1 MPEKEMLEIIKM
13 TAPGTL
19 LREGLDH
26 IIRSGTGAL
35 VVVTDPSK
43 LTCLIDGG
51 FRIDSEFLPAYLYEL
66 AKMDGA
72 IVISRDLK
80 RILLA
85 NTLLIPNPLIQTSE
99 TGTRHKA
106 AERTARQT
114 GELVICISQRRNVI
128 SLYKGE
134 HKYILRSTSEIM
146 AHANNALQTME
157 KNRKVLTRE
166 LDKLTSLEFNDMSRL
181 LDIVN
186 VLVRSEISLR
196 IADEIRTTIC
206 ELGVEGR
213 LVSIQLE
220 ELLTNLEDEELY
232 VIEDYLEE
240 NHPKH
245 AVEVQ
250 QELHTLS
257 DDELADYELILRLMG
272 YDPNLQSY
280 ETIVA
285 PRGYRALSKISRI
298 PRSVQCN
305 LVKNFLNINGL
316 MAASVEVL
324 DCVEGIGTQRAKS
337 INLGLKRIKE
347 RMIMD

>member
-1 MPEKEMLEIIKM
+1 MLDKEILEIVKM
-13 TAPGTL
+13 TAPGTM
-19 LREGLDH
+19 LREGLDN

-35 VVVTDPSK
+35 IVITDPTK

-72 IVISRDLK
+72 IVLSRDLK

-85 NTLLIPNPLIQTSE
+85 NTLLIPNPLIETFE

-128 SLYKGE
+128 SLYKGNN
-134 HKYILRSTSEIM
+134 KYVLRVTSDILTR
-146 AHANNALQTME
+146 ANNALQTME
-157 KNRKVLTRE
+157 KNKKVITRE
-166 LDKLTSLEFNDMSRL
+166 LEALTALEFNELSRL
-181 LDIVN
+181 SDVIN
-186 VLVRSEISLR
+186 VIVRSEIAMR
-196 IADEIRTTIC
+196 IADEIRTYIC

-213 LVSIQLE
+213 LVNIQLE
-220 ELLTNLEDEELY
+220 ELLTNIEDEELLI
-232 VIEDYLEE
+232 IEDYITEGHPAHPMAVLE
-240 NHPKH
+240 
-245 AVEVQ
+245 
-250 QELHTLS
+250 ELHTLT
-257 DDELADYELILRLMG
+257 DDELANYEIVLRKLG
-272 YDPNLQSY
+272 YDPTLQSF

-298 PRSVQCN
+298 PRSVQCK
-305 LVKNFLNINGL
+305 LVKNFNNINGL
-316 MAASVEVL
+316 MTASVEVL
-324 DCVEGIGTQRAKS
+324 DCVEGISEQRAKS

-347 RMIMD
+347 RMIID

>member
-1 MPEKEMLEIIKM
+1 MPDKEMLEIIKM

-19 LREGLDH
+19 LREGLDQV
-26 IIRSGTGAL
+26 IRSGTGAL
-35 VVVTDPSK
+35 IVVADPSK

-72 IVISRDLK
+72 IIISRDLK

-85 NTLLIPNPLIQTSE
+85 NTLLIPDPLIPTSE

-134 HKYILRSTSEIM
+134 HKYILRSTTEIL
-146 AHANNALQTME
+146 AHANNALQTLE
-157 KNRKVLTRE
+157 KNKKVLNRE

-181 LDIVN
+181 QDIVN

-206 ELGVEGR
+206 EGR
-213 LVSIQLE
+213 AFDQF
-220 ELLTNLEDEELY
+220 
-232 VIEDYLEE
+232 
-240 NHPKH
+240 
-245 AVEVQ
+245 
-250 QELHTLS
+250 
-257 DDELADYELILRLMG
+257 G
-272 YDPNLQSY
+272 
-280 ETIVA
+280 
-285 PRGYRALSKISRI
+285 G
-298 PRSVQCN
+298 
-305 LVKNFLNINGL
+305 
-316 MAASVEVL
+316 
-324 DCVEGIGTQRAKS
+324 
-337 INLGLKRIKE
+337 
-347 RMIMD
+347 